1 MKRIPSASSAL
12 LSVRDGAH
20 ELCMGERTFRGLLAQ
35 GAIPFVR
42 VSPGR
47 VAVLRSDLDA
57 YVRARRSGGG
67 TKGTAA

>member
-1 MKRIPSASSAL
+1 MKQNSGAVSAL
-12 LSVRDGAH
+12 MSVRDGAR

-35 GAIPFVR
+35 GAIPVVR

-47 VAVLRSDLDA
+47 IAVLRSDLEA

-67 TKGTAA
+67 AEGTAA